1 MFDIKEELSKLP
13 IKPGVYLMK
22 DARENIIYVGKAIVL
37 KNRVR
42 QYFQASANHTS
53 KIKKMV
59 SQIQSFE
66 YILTDSEMEAL
77 ILECNLI
84 KKHRPRYN
92 TLLKDDKTFPYIKV
106 TVQEE
111 FPRVIYTRTVER
123 DKAKYFGPYT
133 NALAAKEIIELLRKI
148 WKIRSCS
155 RKLPENIGKER
166 PCLYYHIGQCN
177 APCQGYI
184 GAKEYKANIDE
195 VIGFLSGNFSPI
207 TEILKEKME
216 IASEN
221 LEFER
226 AAEYRDQLKSI
237 STIAEKQKI
246 DKNNNKD
253 QDIVGCARDEK
264 SFLIQVFFIRN
275 GKMVGRE
282 QISIKNTEEMEQK
295 EVLGIFIKQ
304 FYSGSPYVP
313 KEIIL
318 QEIIE
323 EVNIIEEWLS
333 DRKGQKVSLV
343 VPQKGDKIKLLQLAQ
358 RNAEISLKQF
368 GDAYRKKQLKTKGAI
383 TELYQLLE
391 LEPENFRVEA
401 YDISNTQGFE
411 SVGAM
416 VVFED
421 GEPKKRE
428 YRKFKIKTVTG
439 ADDYASMQEVVTRR
453 FQRGLEEQKELLI
466 KGLDGEYGKFSKF
479 PGLLLADGGKGHV
492 SAVIEALELIGI
504 EIPVC
509 GMVKD
514 ASHRTRALLYNNL
527 EIDLSKHQ
535 NIFNLIT
542 RIQDEVHRFAIEYHR
557 NLRGKA
563 QVESVLDQIK
573 GIGPK
578 SRKALLLEMGSLEA
592 IKKATLEEL
601 KNVKGINKNQ
611 AEAVYYFFR

>member
-66 YILTDSEMEAL
+66 YIVTDSEMEAL

-133 NALAAKEIIELLRKI
+133 NALAAKDIIELLRKI

-195 VIGFLSGNFSPI
+195 VIGFLSGNFSQI
-207 TEILKEKME
+207 TALLKEKME
-216 IASEN
+216 AASEN
-221 LEFER
+221 LDFEK

-237 STIAEKQKI
+237 NVIAEKQKI
-246 DKNNNKD
+246 EKANNKD

-318 QEIIE
+318 QEQIE
-323 EVNIIEEWLS
+323 EAGIIEEWLS
-333 DRKGQKVSLV
+333 DRKGQKVSLL
-343 VPQKGDKIKLLQLAQ
+343 VPQKGDKSKLLHLAQ
-358 RNAEISLKQF
+358 KNAEISLKQF
-368 GDAYRKKQLKTKGAI
+368 GDTFRKKQLKTKGAI
-383 TELYQLLE
+383 THLYQLLN
-391 LEPENFRVEA
+391 LEQDNFRVEA
-401 YDISNTQGFE
+401 YDISNTQGLE

-416 VVFED
+416 VVFEE

-428 YRKFKIKTVTG
+428 YRKFRIKTVTG
-439 ADDYASMQEVVTRR
+439 TDDYASMQEVVTRR
-453 FQRGLEEQKELLI
+453 FQRGLEEQKQLLI
-466 KGLDGEYGKFSKF
+466 KGLDKEYGKFSKF
-479 PGLLLADGGKGHV
+479 PGLLLVDGGKGHV
-492 SAVIEALELIGI
+492 SAVTEALELIGM

-514 ASHRTRALLYNNL
+514 DTHHTRGLIYNNL

-535 NIFNLIT
+535 NVFNLVT

-563 QVESVLDQIK
+563 QLESVLDQIK

-578 SRKALLLEMGSLEA
+578 SRKALLLDLGSVEA
-592 IKKATLEEL
+592 IKEATLEEL
-601 KNVKGINKNQ
+601 QKVKGINIKQ